1 MVSFYRDLIN
11 SEDCEVKF
19 VFSNYPRT
27 ILEYTDE
34 VIACD
39 IHSRFKTKAEL
50 KDAKVIIGLDD
61 ILVESQN
68 PSIIVSGEVYPGTR
82 ISIMDVSMVVKST
95 MKYCKFVRLQGD
107 VKMVSI

>member
-1 MVSFYRDLIN
+1 MQQLAITREQKKEEIQSITNRLV
-11 SEDCEVKF
+11 E
-19 VFSNYPRT
+19 
-27 ILEYTDE
+27 
-34 VIACD
+34 
-39 IHSRFKTKAEL
+39 
-50 KDAKVIIGLDD
+50 LDD

-68 PSIIVSGEVYPGTR
+68 PSVVVTGEVYPGTR